1 MKAFIVDVTNVHD
14 QATKNEIYE
23 YARENNSYFG
33 QHTFMR
39 VFQYEEDDFSF
50 DDEDNATDLI
60 PLTRAWVQA
69 RNTENLPVFL
79 HVWW

>member
-1 MKAFIVDVTNVHD
+1 MKAFIVDVTDIHCQD
-14 QATKNEIYE
+14 TKNELYE
-23 YARENNSYFG
+23 YAKDNNSYFG

-39 VFQYEEDDFSF
+39 LFEYEEDDYLY

-69 RNTENLPVFL
+69 RNTENLPVFA
-79 HVWW
+79 HIWW